1 MKNNILT
8 WLSPLID
15 AARASAEQG
24 RSAHALL
31 ISGAVGT
38 GKRVAAAWLAA
49 RHLALAG
56 EDSLPQYPALVPE
69 HADLRWIRP
78 LEDKHTIGIDQIRA
92 LVNELSLTSYTGRG
106 KVAIIEPANA
116 MTVSAANSLLKTLE
130 EPPGNALLILVA
142 DRQGRLPATIVSR
155 CQRLHVN
162 APSTEDGIGWLDC
175 ACPGQNWS
183 KILREAGNAPLAALA
198 AYERQDETD
207 GMGLDFAAVAEGV
220 KKPLQVAAN
229 WAKYEPEFVL
239 SWMGRQIMSCILRV
253 SGGAP
258 RGVSTIISDSVL
270 RRVDR
275 RNLFCYL
282 DIINRLRSQ
291 PVGSFNVQLTLECL
305 LIDWAGGLRTVMDNE

>member
-1 MKNNILT
+1 M
-8 WLSPLID
+8 WLSPLVD
-15 AARASAEQG
+15 AARASEEQG

-49 RHLALAG
+49 RHLALVG
-56 EDSLPQYPALVPE
+56 EDSLPQFPAIIPE

-92 LVNELSLTSYTGRG
+92 LVSELSLTSYTGRG
-106 KVAIIEPANA
+106 KVAIVEPANA

-162 APSTEDGIGWLDC
+162 EPSTEDGIAWLEC
-175 ACPGQNWS
+175 ARPGQKWA
-183 KILREAGNAPLAALA
+183 KILGEAGNAPLAALA
-198 AYERQDETD
+198 AYEWQDQTD
-207 GMGLDFAAVAEGV
+207 GMARDFAAVADGV
-220 KKPLQVAAN
+220 KKPLQVAAD
-229 WAKYEPEFVL
+229 WAKHEPEFVL
-239 SWMGRQIMSCILRV
+239 NWMGRQIMSCILHV
-253 SGGAP
+253 AGGAP